1 MLLTYSDVIGKTK
14 TILERSL
21 IEKAGY
27 ENGWENVIDSR
38 EGSVVLA
45 SARHR
50 AQVLILPRPADKGW
64 IVEVPPGLLFQE
76 LIRSLPEIG
85 QLDDKLIAGNMDEL
99 VRLLYRAARLAMSMP
114 NQAALTYS
122 VRVQDALNQ
131 TGIDT
136 TEIYRMVKQ
145 RIGQD
150 TFREALMDYWA
161 GACAVTGIV
170 LPEILRAS
178 HAKPWADCVSDEERL
193 DVFNGFL
200 LCANLDALFDRGLIT
215 FDDAGYLVCAS
226 LLSPD
231 QRRRLNLHENLKLRW
246 LTSSHLPYLAW
257 HRERVFSKA

>member
-1 MLLTYSDVIGKTK
+1 MTMNL
-14 TILERSL
+14 LERSL

-50 AQVLILPRPADKGW
+50 ARVRILLRPAEKGW
-64 IVEVPPGLLFQE
+64 IVEVPPGLLLQE
-76 LIRSLPEIG
+76 LIRSLPESGCPDGKIV
-85 QLDDKLIAGNMDEL
+85 AGDMDEL
-99 VRLLYRAARLAMSMP
+99 VRLLYRTARLAVSL
-114 NQAALTYS
+114 AALTYS

-136 TEIYRMVKQ
+136 TEVQRLVKQ

-150 TFREALMDYWA
+150 TFREALMDYWV
-161 GACAVTGIV
+161 GACAVTGIA
-170 LPEILRAS
+170 LPDILRAS
-178 HAKPWADCVSDEERL
+178 HAKPWADCESDEERL

-215 FDDAGYLVCAS
+215 FDDAGYLMCS
-226 LLSPD
+226 SRLSPEH
-231 QRRRLNLHENLKLRW
+231 RRGLHLSEGLKLRW
-246 LTSSHLPYLAW
+246 ITSSHIPYLVW
-257 HRERVFSKA
+257 HRERVFRQGDR